1 MSNPIPHKIKVQVL
15 YQWIQGIP
23 RDKIADNNDIGRGT
37 VTNIIEQFK
46 RTVPDIDLMRETSL
60 QIKKEDIGIFSFA
73 ASLRLRRLLEDLE
86 LTEDQIEDFLEELG
100 IYCFKQQITSKD
112 FILKIKEVSDLAI
125 DLQTPI
131 HKIPSFVNQLSVQ
144 KNSIERQIAIKKEQY
159 QIIIKEC
166 KTAAIE
172 LIEFRENRHLL
183 YKLNHL
189 QQLLDNQNRTLALA
203 SKESCDLAKEN
214 DHLKAILAKDKIN
227 QYEFTEA
234 NKKLL
239 DLSEDNKPLDKKE
252 IADIVYEI
260 YHYPSDH
267 IDIIKTMRQW
277 RKRRQEQEQELQQ
290 QQQQYDEIELN
301 SNF

>member
-15 YQWIQGIP
+15 YQWIQGIS
-23 RDKIADNNDIGRGT
+23 RDKIAENNDIGRGT
-37 VTNIIEQFK
+37 VTNIIKQFK
-46 RTVPDIDLMRETSL
+46 TTVPDLDLMRETSL
-60 QIKKEDIGIFSFA
+60 QIKKENIGIFSFA
-73 ASLRLRRLLEDLE
+73 ASIRLRRLLEDLE
-86 LTEDQIEDFLEELG
+86 ITEDQIESLLEEIN
-100 IYCFKQQITSKD
+100 IYCFKQQITPKD
-112 FILKIKEVSDLAI
+112 FVLKINEVSDLAM
-125 DLQTPI
+125 DLQTQI
-131 HKIPSFVNQLSVQ
+131 HKLPSFVNQLSSQ
-144 KNSIERQIAIKKEQY
+144 KGKLEREIANKKQEYNQMARLHEKY
-159 QIIIKEC
+159 VD
-166 KTAAIE
+166 E
-172 LIEFRENRHLL
+172 LKEFREKRHLL
-183 YKLNHL
+183 YKLNDL

-252 IADIVYEI
+252 IAGMVYEI

-277 RKRRQEQEQELQQ
+277 NEQRQQ
-290 QQQQYDEIELN
+290 QQSCD
-301 SNF
+301 

>member
-1 MSNPIPHKIKVQVL
+1 ML
-15 YQWIQGIP
+15 YQWIQGIS
-23 RDKIADNNDIGRGT
+23 RDKIAENNDIGRGT

-46 RTVPDIDLMRETSL
+46 TNVPDIDLMRETSL
-60 QIKKEDIGIFSFA
+60 QIKKEDLEIFSFA

-86 LTEDQIEDFLEELG
+86 ITEDQIENFLEEIN
-100 IYCFKQQITSKD
+100 IYCFKQQITPKD
-112 FILKIKEVSDLAI
+112 FILKIKQVSNLAM

-131 HKIPSFVNQLSVQ
+131 HKLPSFVNQLSVQ
-144 KNSIERQIAIKKEQY
+144 KNNIERQIAINKEQY

-166 KTAAIE
+166 KTAANE
-172 LIEFRENRHLL
+172 LKEFREKRHLL
-183 YKLNHL
+183 PKLNHL
-189 QQLLDNQNRTLALA
+189 QQLLDNQNRTLDLA
-203 SKESCDLAKEN
+203 SKELCDLAKEN
-214 DHLKAILAKDKIN
+214 DQLKAILAKDKIN

-239 DLSEDNKPLDKKE
+239 ALYGDNKPLDKKE

-277 RKRRQEQEQELQQ
+277 KKRQNQQDQEQERELQQ
-290 QQQQYDEIELN
+290 QQYEEIELN
-301 SNF
+301 S

>member
-1 MSNPIPHKIKVQVL
+1 LSNPIPHKIKVQVL

-23 RDKIADNNDIGRGT
+23 RDKIAENNDIGRGT

-86 LTEDQIEDFLEELG
+86 ITEDQIEDFLEELG

-277 RKRRQEQEQELQQ
+277 RKRRNQQEQEQQQQ
-290 QQQQYDEIELN
+290 QQQQYEEIELN
-301 SNF
+301 S